1 MDAREVYDSHHA
13 WSRRYGILLE
23 DLAEMIN
30 ENNQLKRELQK
41 ERSKRVRLENELW
54 MVKNKKRR

>member
-1 MDAREVYDSHHA
+1 MDAREAYDNHHA
-13 WSRRYGILLE
+13 WSRRYGMLLE
-23 DLAEMIN
+23 DLAEMVN